1 MGSAPHLEFGLL
13 NLNAGAGQVLGPKA
27 EDCDEHFPEPA
38 ASHKH
43 FSSRNSGCMS
53 LRTTSPLWAKLT
65 LKRLRALPE
74 LGQEISILHSTVG
87 SAMLKAWSVTYAD
100 KPDASAWA
108 YCDVNS
114 GEKEPTRVAPGWLE
128 KIIRN
133 LGASDHDSDV
143 DAVLRAIQK
152 NVVYNRR
159 MPTTAV
165 VAEWT
170 LSIATVEDTM
180 PEGVL
185 AAADPRAL

>member
-1 MGSAPHLEFGLL
+1 
-13 NLNAGAGQVLGPKA
+13 
-27 EDCDEHFPEPA
+27 
-38 ASHKH
+38 
-43 FSSRNSGCMS
+43 MS

-74 LGQEISILHSTVG
+74 LGQETSILHSTVG

-108 YCDVNS
+108 YCDVHS

-143 DAVLRAIQK
+143 DAVFRAIQK

-180 PEGVL
+180 PEGFSRRQIL
-185 AAADPRAL
+185 GRCRRPIWRLGRYRRTYGPMSRRTGRSTNLPNESLPRGR

>member
-1 MGSAPHLEFGLL
+1 MGEVDVEEA
-13 NLNAGAGQVLGPKA
+13 AGVAG
-27 EDCDEHFPEPA
+27 
-38 ASHKH
+38 
-43 FSSRNSGCMS
+43 
-53 LRTTSPLWAKLT
+53 T
-65 LKRLRALPE
+65 RA
-74 LGQEISILHSTVG
+74 GDKSILHSTVG

-143 DAVLRAIQK
+143 DAVFRAIQR